1 MCSTSGFVR
10 KLFNKDPSITAHVPL
25 NAPKDVK
32 LALNSC
38 GFLQLCDIWQ
48 VPGLVSTDCVVSFST
63 LLGSRHD
70 AETLAPASQVTAMDE
85 ALPESRSGH
94 HCLLPAALEPYS
106 VPAAV
111 TKYQRLS
118 TANATECIPHSA
130 TG

>member
-1 MCSTSGFVR
+1 M
-10 KLFNKDPSITAHVPL
+10 
-25 NAPKDVK
+25 K

-38 GFLQLCDIWQ
+38 GFLQLCDILQ

-70 AETLAPASQVTAMDE
+70 AETLAPASQVTAMDK
-85 ALPESRSGH
+85 ALPVSHSGH
-94 HCLLPAALEPYS
+94 RCLLSTALEPYS

-111 TKYQRLS
+111 TKYLRLS
-118 TANATECIPHSA
+118 IANTTECIPHSA

>member
-38 GFLQLCDIWQ
+38 GFLQLCDILQ

-70 AETLAPASQVTAMDE
+70 AETLAPASQVDCNGRGSAR
-85 ALPESRSGH
+85 ESFWPP
-94 HCLLPAALEPYS
+94 LLVASCP
-106 VPAAV
+106 
-111 TKYQRLS
+111 
-118 TANATECIPHSA
+118 
-130 TG
+130 